1 MPTLIYP
8 GKDGWDY
15 RVKKLLGITGWRV
28 IRVNA
33 GAGVFTSGGPF
44 KRPTEIDLELMGG
57 QSGDGTI
64 IWLGHGAYYTNK
76 AHAYTS
82 SPCLMM
88 RYLSAKEAKLYGV
101 SEPVL
106 QIRVNTLAEVI
117 AVVCMDYG
125 IVPTALIVHSCCA
138 GLNKSGTCTAE
149 PLGGGHPLAQTL
161 GLKVKE
167 LLTQNVQGYG
177 GDALAVRAPFR
188 PVQVMSV
195 MALIEGAKANPL
207 TAYSKEYAETL

>member
-33 GAGVFTSGGPF
+33 GAGVLTGGGAF
-44 KRPTEIDLELMGG
+44 KRPAQIDLEDMGG

-82 SPCLMM
+82 SRCLLM
-88 RYLSAKEAKLYGV
+88 RCLSAKEAKLYGV
-101 SEPVL
+101 SVPIL
-106 QIRVNTLAEVI
+106 QIRVDTLAEVI
-117 AVVCMDYG
+117 AGVCQG
-125 IVPTALIVHSCCA
+125 LNIVPTALIVHSCCA

-149 PLGGGHPLAQTL
+149 PLGGGQPLAKTL
-161 GLKVKE
+161 GQKVKE

-177 GDALAVRAPFR
+177 GDTLEVRAPFR

-207 TAYSKEYAETL
+207 TAYSKEYAEAL